1 MVLRW
6 ILVFTL
12 CLGLGSCVLQSET
25 PVFKEAQGVALPQSL
40 GKHFV
45 LENFT
50 DGVWKGEESNAI
62 SFTVTGNHYMAR
74 NEKNDE
80 IGVLF
85 VALGKGAWVMQA
97 AEKGK
102 PSTYVL
108 ADIKADALMLRP
120 LYCDDLKKR
129 DDAKAIA
136 RFEGSDCFLDGQT
149 ELSAFKL
156 LDAKA
161 GPAKMRLRAV
171 KS

>member
-1 MVLRW
+1 MVMRW
-6 ILVFTL
+6 ILVFVL
-12 CLGLGSCVLQSET
+12 CFGLGGCVLQSAT
-25 PVFKEAQGVALPQSL
+25 PNFKEAQGVALPQSL

-50 DGVWKGEESNAI
+50 DGAWKAEESNAI
-62 SFTVTGNHYMAR
+62 SFTTTGNHYLAR

-80 IGVLF
+80 IEVLF
-85 VALGKGAWVMQA
+85 VAFGKGAWVMQA

-120 LYCDDLKKR
+120 LFCDDLKKR
-129 DDAKAIA
+129 DDVKTIV
-136 RFEGSDCFLDGQT
+136 RFEGSDCFLKGQS

-156 LDAKA
+156 LAAKA